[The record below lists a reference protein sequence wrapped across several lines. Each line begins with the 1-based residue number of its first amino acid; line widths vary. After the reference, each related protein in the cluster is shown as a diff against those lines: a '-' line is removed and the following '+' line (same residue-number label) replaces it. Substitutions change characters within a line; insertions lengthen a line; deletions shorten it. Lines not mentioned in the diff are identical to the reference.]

1 MNKIEIIYG
10 HDGFERE
17 VTGTYD
23 LDGNNVYKW
32 ELYTYDGFTSICF
45 VDDDGK
51 IIVNLEDEDDCEQ
64 IRLTEDEGIEIYEE
78 ILDFVNDNGFSFI
91 GEEFE

>member
-1 MNKIEIIYG
+1 MNKIEIIDG

-23 LDGNNVYKW
+23 LDGNNVYEW
-32 ELYTYDGFTSICF
+32 ELDTYDGFTSIYLIDCE
-45 VDDDGK
+45 VR
-51 IIVNLEDEDDCEQ
+51 INLEDEDDLNLFN
-64 IRLTEDEGIEIYEE
+64 IDEEVGIEIYDE
-78 ILDFVNDNGFSFI
+78 ILDFVNDNGYSFI